1 MPVQIAHERLTL
13 YPDAPKKLKG
23 SHSQRGTANA
33 AHLDTRRD
41 ILFASANQLKR
52 PYPSV
57 VSILY
62 IGDWPRQ
69 QSSLLQ
75 ENFDTVAINK
85 PSAERAQRQVDV
97 RCQV

>member
-13 YPDAPKKLKG
+13 YPDTPKKLKG

-52 PYPSV
+52 PCSV

-75 ENFDTVAINK
+75 ENFDTVVILLCLHVR
-85 PSAERAQRQVDV
+85 SA
-97 RCQV
+97 